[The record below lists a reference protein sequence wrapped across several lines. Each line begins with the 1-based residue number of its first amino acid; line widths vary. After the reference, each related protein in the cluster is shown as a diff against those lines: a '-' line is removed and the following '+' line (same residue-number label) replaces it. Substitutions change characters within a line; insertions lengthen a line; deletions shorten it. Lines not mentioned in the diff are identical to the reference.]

1 MQLLKFSVWALT
13 VLLTMSVVG
22 SSQLVAAQNDT
33 SSVSPR
39 DFWASLTLSERKLPR
54 DILAQHYLAEGKP
67 VPASWEQA
75 ARTRSEDR
83 VDATLKQ
90 TFRLDGGSVEALEA
104 VLSQIGAEPIAR
116 SGSRGYVSAK
126 LTIDQVVKASNFTAV
141 RKIRHVKGPT
151 AQGVTEAWT
160 AHRVADLS
168 GAGKPSTISSKPAI
182 TGDEVVIG
190 LISLPYKSGDL
201 AKLDT
206 LSPRVVPVP
215 TKISE
220 ITGVTDPAGTTD
232 LLNMLQV
239 IYDIAPGARVVV
251 GSPGINGTPA
261 QMHALIDKLVAGS
274 GSVGSAGYIPPAN
287 IIIDDLDFL
296 SQNPFEVDEVSEAIV
311 AARAAGVLYVTA
323 AGDGG
328 HHESVNSSSNVYVA
342 DFNSQPPPKTEAI
355 FGYVAGNLHMFE
367 ENRPSL
373 IVSQPL
379 ADLCLFW
386 SEDPDSANTFDDLTL
401 WTFEDLNDNGMIDD
415 NEALDFFAL
424 VRPGGCLSE
433 EGLAG
438 PLLAKT
444 KLILE
449 DFSRSFKDRF
459 LIVGERENTAL
470 DPITGAFD
478 LSTQG
483 AIRGHAYHPDAL
495 TVGTTPYLETSN
507 AVSKFSGVE
516 TGDLTVSDYSADGEL
531 KTQER
536 FYWQNVGTSTADW
549 QAVASGGLAAA
560 KPDLTATSNLSIKN
574 TAGARESFNGTSA
587 SAAVTAGIAALYWE
601 FRQWQL
607 DDKGEKEGQVSSE
620 EIRLIMRDSVIDGGA
635 VGWDSQFGQGVLDA
649 PKALEVPLP
658 TIATTLTLTADV
670 NSVTVDWV
678 IAYLADPTAATSML
692 KCSQN
697 GALIWDESYKGT
709 PEGIGVT
716 VDVSE
721 SSPVECTLST
731 AFTVDGVSYSNI
743 TAPLTGSAEPDVL
756 NTGLPVWLLYI
767 ATQPQSAV
775 DN

>member
-635 VGWDSQFGQGVLDA
+635 VGWDSQFGQGGLDA

-697 GALIWDESYKGT
+697 GALIWDESYKGA